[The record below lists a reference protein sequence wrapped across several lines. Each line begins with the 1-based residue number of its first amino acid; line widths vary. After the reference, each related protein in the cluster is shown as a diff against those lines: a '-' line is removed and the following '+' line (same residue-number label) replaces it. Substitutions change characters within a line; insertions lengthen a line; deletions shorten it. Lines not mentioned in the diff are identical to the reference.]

1 MLHWNFPGRAQIEV
15 RGRARGMGFG
25 QGRARPGEN
34 YPYAEPLVREGTPVI
49 NKLINKG
56 ENAADPFKNV

>member
-15 RGRARGMGFG
+15 RERARGTGFG

-56 ENAADPFKNV
+56 ENAADPFKNI